1 MTDGNFEHYMRRLAV
16 DPVTA
21 TEGTEGAERTPP
33 AEPSAA
39 PVPDAGAIWWRAQ
52 LRHRMAERQRV
63 TRPLRVAERA
73 AGVMCFGAAVAAA
86 VTLGARLG
94 VAGVAPFLV
103 VTLIAG
109 AGAAALVLRGAAE

>member
-21 TEGTEGAERTPP
+21 SEGAEC
-33 AEPSAA
+33 SAA
-39 PVPDAGAIWWRAQ
+39 PVPDAGAIWWRAR
-52 LRHRMAERQRV
+52 LRQRMAERQRV

-73 AGVMCFGAAVAAA
+73 AGVLCFGAAVAAA
-86 VTLGARLG
+86 VTLGVRLG
-94 VAGVAPFLV
+94 AAGVAPFLV

-109 AGAAALVLRGAAE
+109 AGAAALVVRGAAE